1 MFVRLND
8 HMLNEILYMENCV
21 YCSCAFST
29 ISNLIQLNLT
39 LKAKNLNDCYIRD
52 HLSVKTIKIQ

>member
-1 MFVRLND
+1 MRDVRLND

-29 ISNLIQLNLT
+29 TSNLIQLKIM
-39 LKAKNLNDCYIRD
+39 LKATTFNVC
-52 HLSVKTIKIQ
+52 